1 MIGGEPKVGYVLRY
15 VYDWGTETGT
25 GSDKERPAVIV
36 LTVRRADGKTLVRVA
51 PVTHRA
57 PDDPARALE
66 LPRATKQ
73 RLGLD
78 DDRSWVILDHAN
90 EFQWPG
96 PDVRPV
102 PGALPATIY
111 YGPLPPA
118 LFVRLRQ
125 QLLGLLRA
133 GRVRARLRLE

>member
-1 MIGGEPKVGYVLRY
+1 M
-15 VYDWGTETGT
+15 
-25 GSDKERPAVIV
+25 
-36 LTVRRADGKTLVRVA
+36 LTVRRADGKTLVHVA

-73 RLGLD
+73 RLGLG

-118 LFVRLRQ
+118 LFARLRQ
-125 QLLGLLRA
+125 QLLGMFKA

>member
-1 MIGGEPKVGYVLRY
+1 VIGGEPKVGYVLRY
-15 VYDWGTETGT
+15 VYDWGPDAGT

-57 PDDPARALE
+57 PDDPTRALE
-66 LPRATKQ
+66 LPWATKQ

-102 PGALPATIY
+102 PGVLPATIY

-118 LFVRLRQ
+118 LFARLRQ

>member
-1 MIGGEPKVGYVLRY
+1 VIGGEPKVGYVLRY
-15 VYDWGTETGT
+15 VYDWGPEAGT

-36 LTVRRADGKTLVRVA
+36 LTVRRADGKMLVRVA

-102 PGALPATIY
+102 PGALPATI
-111 YGPLPPA
+111 
-118 LFVRLRQ
+118 
-125 QLLGLLRA
+125 
-133 GRVRARLRLE
+133 

>member
-15 VYDWGTETGT
+15 VYDWGTEAGT

-57 PDDPARALE
+57 SDDLARTLE

-73 RLGLD
+73 RLGID

-118 LFVRLRQ
+118 LFARLRQ
-125 QLLGLLRA
+125 QLLGLFRA